1 MGGRR
6 NAPRRKANQHLFERR
21 TYLLIFKVV
30 RYPASIQ
37 LLYVLF
43 RDVILTID
51 VLSLDV
57 AVTDSLL
64 QMYMYGEMQ
73 QLIFLYLEVI
83 GP

>member
-1 MGGRR
+1 M
-6 NAPRRKANQHLFERR
+6 
-21 TYLLIFKVV
+21 
-30 RYPASIQ
+30 
-37 LLYVLF
+37 LF

-57 AVTDSLL
+57 AVPDSLL
-64 QMYMYGEMQ
+64 QMYMHGEMQ